1 MPTARHWGQSIGGA
15 SACTMGNRQEGRQGA
30 ALIFEGFRLGRPRGI
45 LLTGEIL
52 ERCEEVRYRCTP
64 PNDVT
69 AA

>member
-1 MPTARHWGQSIGGA
+1 
-15 SACTMGNRQEGRQGA
+15 MGNRQEGRQGA